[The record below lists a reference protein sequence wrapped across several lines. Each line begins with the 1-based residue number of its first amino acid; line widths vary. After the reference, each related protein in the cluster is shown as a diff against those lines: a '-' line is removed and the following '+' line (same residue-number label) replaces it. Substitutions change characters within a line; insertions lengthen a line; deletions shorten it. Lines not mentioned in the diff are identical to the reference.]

1 MFCLCRFNFF
11 SSLLQAA
18 TWQLWS
24 LWIEQEYLLD
34 CCSAF
39 PFLIA
44 SPVSQ
49 GTGYGTLCANLMG
62 IGSEFGFEEKT
73 HLSPPKQ
80 SKNSPLWTNFAQ
92 DSLRAGWRLIWE
104 NSLHWKRKPDR
115 EELVFVIFSVH
126 SRQKHFCTIIWG
138 INCVQEHWWLL
149 MNCPFPT
156 EYPSPWCEDVSNHWQ
171 AFKNPSHIRSK

>member
-126 SRQKHFCTIIWG
+126 SRQK
-138 INCVQEHWWLL
+138 LL
-149 MNCPFPT
+149 YNNLRHKLRSGTLMTTNELPF
-156 EYPSPWCEDVSNHWQ
+156 SNQ
-171 AFKNPSHIRSK
+171 ISFALMRRCI